1 YYLFNRNTRKFTR
14 LGAWRPDID
23 PKQQAEMDLKWLK
36 ARDGL
41 VLPTWVSTPRGAAA
55 EKLPTVVLVHGGPW
69 VKNTRWQWDAEV
81 QFL

>member
-1 YYLFNRNTRKFTR
+1 NRLSVPWSGEQPWVLVEASADIQPTLYYLFNRNTRKFTR

-55 EKLPTVVLVHGGPW
+55 EK
-69 VKNTRWQWDAEV
+69 
-81 QFL
+81 